1 VASGVVVERA
11 VLQSANG
18 SQFYKSDGL
27 HGGSCKRTC
36 LADGFRLTT
45 CDRACNPS
53 YEYLGKEPV
62 PFYISVGAKMNASSA
77 DVRRVAEGAENGA
90 RLEEWRAIR
99 PTKKQVGGCAYDCMD
114 KCVQACPAGFNAKR
128 CGDLCAP
135 QCHRHCGQ

>member
-1 VASGVVVERA
+1 MHFW
-11 VLQSANG
+11 Q
-18 SQFYKSDGL
+18 
-27 HGGSCKRTC
+27 
-36 LADGFRLTT
+36 
-45 CDRACNPS
+45 
-53 YEYLGKEPV
+53 
-62 PFYISVGAKMNASSA
+62 
-77 DVRRVAEGAENGA
+77 ENGA

>member
-1 VASGVVVERA
+1 MKAFVTKCSGVDRVPFPEKFSSNIPSPPARRAKCPSGLTPPNCWLTLEEWERA
-11 VLQSANG
+11 
-18 SQFYKSDGL
+18 
-27 HGGSCKRTC
+27 
-36 LADGFRLTT
+36 
-45 CDRACNPS
+45 PS
-53 YEYLGKEPV
+53 
-62 PFYISVGAKMNASSA
+62 
-77 DVRRVAEGAENGA
+77 

>member
-1 VASGVVVERA
+1 MPLHFELHFELHFATSEFSFCRSRLLQPVGLVA
-11 VLQSANG
+11 L
-18 SQFYKSDGL
+18 D
-27 HGGSCKRTC
+27 
-36 LADGFRLTT
+36 
-45 CDRACNPS
+45 P
-53 YEYLGKEPV
+53 
-62 PFYISVGAKMNASSA
+62 MNASSA